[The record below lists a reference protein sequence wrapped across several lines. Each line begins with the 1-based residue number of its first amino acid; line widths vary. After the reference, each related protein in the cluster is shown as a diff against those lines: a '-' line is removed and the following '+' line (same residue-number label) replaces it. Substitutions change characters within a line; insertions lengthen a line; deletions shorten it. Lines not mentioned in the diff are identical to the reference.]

1 MVSAAPAV
9 YCPSANESV
18 ATVIVVASVVM
29 LPRLDTCELVKYLAA
44 PVIVE
49 LKTPLM
55 VSGALKLVMLVL
67 EFDTAFALNVNALGP
82 ELKLRASVS
91 EPAPVSVKVIDL
103 NVEGRFLMVS
113 VVPA

>member
-91 EPAPVSVKVIDL
+91 DVPVSVKVMDL